1 MKITPDHL
9 ARGAFIYIRQSTV
22 DQLANNHESR
32 LRQYGLADRARA
44 LGWTDVTVIDDD
56 LGRSGSG
63 VSRPGFERL
72 LAAIC
77 EGRVGAVFAI
87 EASRLARNGRDWHTL
102 IEFCGLVGTVIV
114 DEDGTYEPRHPN
126 DRLLLGMKGTM
137 SELELSLLRARSM
150 EALKQ
155 KARRGELFFTVAVGY
170 VKVGRDKIEM
180 DFDLRVREAIGLV
193 FTRFAE
199 MQSIRQ
205 VFLSLRGDQIA
216 LPYVDS
222 KSSGQRQLLWKLPVY
237 ATVNNLLTN
246 PVYAG
251 AYAFGRTGSRVT
263 IENGRKRILR
273 GYRKDRSDWAVLLV
287 DHHEGYLSWPD
298 YERNQRLIADNA
310 NGKGMMVRGAVR
322 KGEALLT
329 GLLRCGHCGR
339 RLLVS
344 YNGTKGD
351 VGRYNCDATRSN
363 PGADPCISFG
373 ALRVD
378 EAVGAEIVRL
388 LQPLGVEAAIHAIT
402 ECEHQ
407 SGEKQRQLELALEQ
421 ARYEAARARRQYDTV
436 DPENRLVAGELERRW
451 NTAIAAVRAL
461 EEEMEALLR
470 QRPAALSAEERQRL
484 LQMGADLEAAWHHP
498 AANAV
503 TRKRIIRVVL
513 REVVARVEDD
523 QIQLLLHWQGGDH
536 TRLTVRKNR
545 RGQTRWSVEPET
557 MELIRACARLM
568 PDKAIAGMLNRTG
581 KRTGR
586 LNGWTQSR
594 VRSFR
599 NTHSIAVYADGEW
612 AERGEVTLTEAAR
625 ILNLSPLTV
634 LRQIHA
640 GIIPAEQYCKGAPWV
655 IKRRSIED
663 PDLVERVKM
672 CRKGPSSSNPDQK
685 TLVFQ

>member
-9 ARGAFIYIRQSTV
+9 ARGAFVYIRQSTT

-32 LRQYGLADRARA
+32 RRQYGLAERARA

-63 VSRPGFERL
+63 IRRPGFERL

-77 EGRVGAVFAI
+77 ENRVGAVFAI

-114 DEDGTYEPRHPN
+114 DEDGVYEPRHPN

-155 KARRGELFFTVAVGY
+155 KAQRGELFFTVAVGY
-170 VKVGRDKIEM
+170 VKAGRDKIEI
-180 DFDLRVREAIGLV
+180 DPDLRVREAISLV
-193 FTRFAE
+193 FARFSE

-205 VFLSLRGDQIA
+205 VYLSLLADQIA
-216 LPYVDS
+216 LPYIDP
-222 KSSGQRQLLWKLPVY
+222 KSSGQRQLRWKLPAY
-237 ATVNNLLTN
+237 STVDNLLTN

-251 AYAFGRTGSRVT
+251 AYVFGRTGSRTT

-287 DHHEGYLSWPD
+287 DHHEGYLSWAD
-298 YERNQRLIADNA
+298 FERNQRLIADNA

-322 KGEALLT
+322 KGEALLA

-351 VGRYNCDATRSN
+351 IGRYYCDATRSN
-363 PGADPCISFG
+363 PGVAACISFG

-378 EAVGAEIVRL
+378 QAVGVEIVRL
-388 LQPLGVEAAIHAIT
+388 LQPLGVEAAVRAIT
-402 ECEHQ
+402 DCEHQ

-421 ARYEAARARRQYDTV
+421 ARYESVRARRQYDAV
-436 DPENRLVAGELERRW
+436 DPDNRLVAGELERRW
-451 NTAIAAVRAL
+451 NAALAVVDKL
-461 EEEMEALLR
+461 EKELEALIGQQPVALD
-470 QRPAALSAEERQRL
+470 AAERQRL

-498 AANAV
+498 AATAA
-503 TRKRIIRVVL
+503 TRKRIIRTVL

-536 TRLTVRKNR
+536 TRVTVRKNR
-545 RGQTRWSVEPET
+545 RGHTRWAVEPET
-557 MELIRACARLM
+557 IDLIRACARLM

-594 VRSFR
+594 VRGFR
-599 NTHSIAVYADGEW
+599 NTHGIAVYVDGEW

-625 ILNLSPLTV
+625 MLDRSPITL
-634 LRQIHA
+634 LRWIRA
-640 GIIPAEQYCKGAPWV
+640 GILPAEQYCKGAPWV
-655 IKRRSIED
+655 IKRRDIEGQHPVLRAKMDRKAPASSD
-663 PDLVERVKM
+663 PDQR
-672 CRKGPSSSNPDQK
+672 

>member
-1 MKITPDHL
+1 
-9 ARGAFIYIRQSTV
+9 
-22 DQLANNHESR
+22 
-32 LRQYGLADRARA
+32 
-44 LGWTDVTVIDDD
+44 
-56 LGRSGSG
+56 
-63 VSRPGFERL
+63 
-72 LAAIC
+72 
-77 EGRVGAVFAI
+77 
-87 EASRLARNGRDWHTL
+87 
-102 IEFCGLVGTVIV
+102 
-114 DEDGTYEPRHPN
+114 
-126 DRLLLGMKGTM
+126 
-137 SELELSLLRARSM
+137 
-150 EALKQ
+150 
-155 KARRGELFFTVAVGY
+155 
-170 VKVGRDKIEM
+170 M
-180 DFDLRVREAIGLV
+180 DPDLRVREAIGLV

-216 LPYVDS
+216 LPYINS
-222 KSSGQRQLLWKLPVY
+222 KSSGQHHLLWKLPVY

-273 GYRKDRSDWAVLLV
+273 GFRKKRSEWEVLLV

-344 YNGTKGD
+344 YNGTKG

-363 PGADPCISFG
+363 PGTDPCISFG

-378 EAVGAEIVRL
+378 EAAGAEIVRL
-388 LQPLGVEAAIHAIT
+388 LQPLGVEAAVHAIT

-407 SGEKQRQLELALEQ
+407 SGEKQRQLDLALEQ

-436 DPENRLVAGELERRW
+436 DPDNRLVVGELERRW
-451 NTAIAAVRAL
+451 NTALAAVRAL
-461 EEEMEALLR
+461 EEELEALLR
-470 QRPAALSAEERQRL
+470 QRPAALSAKERQRL
-484 LQMGADLEAAWHHP
+484 LQMGGDLEAAWHHP

-594 VRSFR
+594 VRGFR
-599 NTHSIAVYADGEW
+599 NTHGIAVYVDGEW

-625 ILNLSPLTV
+625 MLNLSPLTM
-634 LRQIHA
+634 LRQIRA

-655 IKRRSIED
+655 IKRRSVED

-672 CRKGPSSSNPDQK
+672 CRKGSSSSNPDQK
-685 TLVFQ
+685 TLSFQ

>member
-1 MKITPDHL
+1 
-9 ARGAFIYIRQSTV
+9 
-22 DQLANNHESR
+22 
-32 LRQYGLADRARA
+32 
-44 LGWTDVTVIDDD
+44 
-56 LGRSGSG
+56 
-63 VSRPGFERL
+63 
-72 LAAIC
+72 
-77 EGRVGAVFAI
+77 
-87 EASRLARNGRDWHTL
+87 
-102 IEFCGLVGTVIV
+102 
-114 DEDGTYEPRHPN
+114 
-126 DRLLLGMKGTM
+126 
-137 SELELSLLRARSM
+137 
-150 EALKQ
+150 
-155 KARRGELFFTVAVGY
+155 
-170 VKVGRDKIEM
+170 
-180 DFDLRVREAIGLV
+180 
-193 FTRFAE
+193 

-205 VFLSLRGDQIA
+205 VFLSLRADRIA
-216 LPYVDS
+216 LPYIDS
-222 KSSGQRQLLWKLPVY
+222 RGTGHHQVLWNLPVY
-237 ATVNNLLTN
+237 TTVYNLLTN

-251 AYAFGRTGSRVT
+251 AYAFGRTGSRTT

-287 DHHEGYLSWPD
+287 DHHEGYLSWAD

-310 NGKGMMVRGAVR
+310 NGKGMMVRRAVR

-363 PGADPCISFG
+363 PGADPCISLG

-378 EAVGAEIVRL
+378 EAVGADIVRL
-388 LQPLGVEAAIHAIT
+388 LQPLGVEAAVHAIT

-407 SGEKQRQLELALEQ
+407 SGEKQRQLDLALEQ

-436 DPENRLVAGELERRW
+436 DPDNRLVAGELERRW
-451 NTAIAAVRAL
+451 NTALAAVRTL
-461 EEEMEALLR
+461 EEELEALLR

-594 VRSFR
+594 VRGFR
-599 NTHSIAVYADGEW
+599 NTHGISVYVNGEW

-625 ILNLSPLTV
+625 MLNLSPLTM
-634 LRQIHA
+634 LRQI
-640 GIIPAEQYCKGAPWV
+640 PAALTPAKQYCAGAPWV
-655 IKRRSIED
+655 IKRQDIED
-663 PDLVERVKM
+663 PHVIERSRACCKS
-672 CRKGPSSSNPDQK
+672 PSSSNPNQK
-685 TLVFQ
+685 TFVFQ